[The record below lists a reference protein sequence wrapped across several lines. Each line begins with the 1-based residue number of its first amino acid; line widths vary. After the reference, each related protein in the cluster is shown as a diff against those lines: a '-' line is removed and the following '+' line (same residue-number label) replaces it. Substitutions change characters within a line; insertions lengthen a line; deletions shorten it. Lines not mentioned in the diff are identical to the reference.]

1 MDLNESQN
9 QAVNHVEGPLLII
22 AGAGT
27 GKTRV
32 ITSRILQLISTGKAR
47 TTEILALTFTE
58 KAASEMAERI
68 DEGMPLSYEE
78 ICVKTF
84 HGFCDGIL
92 RESGSEIGLDPGY
105 KLLDDV
111 EKWLFF
117 KKNLFKFE
125 LNYYRPLGNPNS
137 FINDLLKHFGRLKEE
152 LIEPDEYIE
161 YAKKLDGEEGEKTL
175 ELANAYKKYFEVM
188 IEKNYLDFSDL
199 IFYTLRLFSRRES
212 VLKKYRERFKFV
224 MVDEFQDTNYSQ
236 YALVKMITAE
246 SENLVVVG
254 DDDQSIYKWRGAS
267 LSNILQFENDFKNL
281 KKVVLTDNYRSCQEV
296 LDASYSLIQNNNPDR
311 LESRSGISK
320 KLRAT
325 RDESGCVECHSFP
338 TYLEEANFVAEQIK
352 ELHEKGVN
360 YGSMAILSRS
370 NQHVHPIIDALKPL
384 NIPYQVKDSKGIL
397 MLEEIKD
404 LVSVAR
410 ALANPYDDISVLRI
424 LKMDVFAVPMSDIL
438 KLLNSGSNTHI
449 INALR
454 KGVDVD
460 NLSIPGTEEGIKK
473 ISDLLEHLIEFSK
486 KSSIGEVFNEF
497 LRESGY
503 LDYMVE
509 KDMFEE
515 MYHVNQFAKQ
525 VSRFEKDHEEKSVID
540 FVEYL
545 NLLEESN
552 SVMASDFNYDRD
564 SVQILSVH
572 SSKGLEFDAVFV
584 ISAVDHRFPGTNRSE
599 KFEIPVELSKEI
611 VPEGDVHRQEERR
624 LFYVA
629 ITRARSNLY
638 ITMSKKYEG
647 NKVWKVSPFVK
658 EILEVDGVKM
668 IEHEESIDVVDNLR
682 KFKKPAEP
690 IFELPK
696 YNLSRLSHSK
706 IETFNT
712 CPLKFNYQYLLN
724 IPVSQGHAA
733 NFGNSI
739 HGTLHDFY
747 KVLKSS
753 QAVSIELM
761 KELYEKNWLPHGYD
775 SLEHAAER
783 KKKGWE
789 QLEEFYKTNSDPWIK
804 PAYLERPFSIKL
816 NDNWFTGRVDRIDKL
831 SDGTYEVIDYKT
843 GRLKD
848 DLKLK
853 GNTQLALYVIAAQEV
868 FNLRVSKASLYYLE
882 DNKKISISVE
892 ELDVP
897 KARVKILET
906 VSKIRESDF
915 APTPGFPCSFC
926 DFRLICPAA

>member
-1 MDLNESQN
+1 MNLNDAQN
-9 QAVNHVEGPLLII
+9 QAVNHVDGPLLII

-32 ITSRILQLISTGKAR
+32 ITSRILNLIGTGAADAK
-47 TTEILALTFTE
+47 EILALTFTE
-58 KAASEMAERI
+58 KAASEMAERV

-78 ICVKTF
+78 ICIKTF

-92 RESGSEIGLDPGY
+92 RESGAEIGIDSGY

-111 EKWLFF
+111 DKWLFF

-125 LNYYRPLGNPNS
+125 LSYYRPLGNPNS

-152 LIEPDEYIE
+152 LIEPDEYIAH
-161 YAKKLDGEEGEKTL
+161 AKKLEGEDGEKTL

-199 IFYTLRLFSRRES
+199 IFYTLRLFKSRES
-212 VLKKYRERFKFV
+212 VLKKYKERFKYV

-236 YALVKMITAE
+236 YALVKMIAAE
-246 SENLVVVG
+246 SGNLVVVG

-267 LSNILQFENDFKNL
+267 LSNILQFENDFEGV
-281 KKVVLTDNYRSCQEV
+281 KKVVLTENYRSCQSI
-296 LDASYSLIQNNNPDR
+296 LDASYELIQNNNPDR
-311 LESRSGISK
+311 LEARSGINK
-320 KLRAT
+320 KLHSSR
-325 RDESGCVECHSFP
+325 EENGEVECHSFP
-338 TYLEEANFVAEQIK
+338 TYLEESMFIANRIK
-352 ELHEKGVN
+352 KLNDDGVSH
-360 YGSMAILSRS
+360 GSIAILARS
-370 NQHVHPIIDALKPL
+370 NQHVHSVIDALKSL
-384 NIPYQVKDSKGIL
+384 KIPYQVKDSKGIL

-404 LVSVAR
+404 LVSIAR
-410 ALANPYDDISVLRI
+410 ALANPYDDISILRI

-438 KLLNSGSNTHI
+438 KLLNSGSNSHI

-454 KGVDVD
+454 NGVNVD
-460 NLSIPGTEEGIKK
+460 NLSIPGTEVGLKK
-473 ISDLLEHLIEFSK
+473 IADLMEHLINFSK
-486 KSSIGEVFNEF
+486 KASIGEVFNEF

-525 VSRFEKDHEEKSVID
+525 VSRFEKERDDKSVID

-572 SSKGLEFDAVFV
+572 ASKGLEFDAVFV
-584 ISAVDHRFPGTNRSE
+584 VSAVDHRFPGTNRSE
-599 KFEIPVELSKEI
+599 KFEIPLALSKEI
-611 VPEGDVHRQEERR
+611 VPDGDVHRQEERR

-629 ITRARSNLY
+629 LTRARGNLY
-638 ITMSKKYEG
+638 ITMSQKYEG
-647 NKVWKVSPFVK
+647 NKAWKVSPFVK
-658 EILEVDGVKM
+658 EILDVNGVKM
-668 IEHEESIDVVDNLR
+668 VEHTESVDVVDNLR
-682 KFKKPAEP
+682 KYKKAAEP

-696 YNLSRLSHSK
+696 FNLSRLSHSK
-706 IETFNT
+706 LETFST

-724 IPVSQGHAA
+724 VPVSYGHAA

-739 HGTLHDFY
+739 HGTLNDFY
-747 KVLKSS
+747 KTLKAG
-753 QAVSIELM
+753 QPVSLDLM
-761 KELYEKNWLPHGYD
+761 KDLYEKNWIPHGYD
-775 SLEHAAER
+775 SIEHEAER
-783 KKKGWE
+783 RKKGWE
-789 QLEEFYKTNSDPWIK
+789 QLETFYDTNSTPWVK

-816 NDNWFTGRVDRIDKL
+816 ADNWFTGRVDRIDKL

-848 DLKLK
+848 DIKLK
-853 GNTQLALYVIAAQEV
+853 GNTQLALYVIAAQEI
-868 FNLRVSKASLYYLE
+868 FNLKVSSASLYYLE
-882 DNKKISISVE
+882 DNKKLSITVE
-892 ELDVP
+892 ELDIP

-906 VSKIRESDF
+906 VSKIQESDF
-915 APTPGFPCSFC
+915 APTPGYACSFC
-926 DFRLICPAA
+926 DFKLICPAA